1 GSPEKLAASLLP
13 WTMLL
18 SPAAER
24 NKDRLLA
31 GLRALLGERCHH
43 PLFALELGSGTG
55 QHVVHF
61 AQDLPLVTWQ
71 PSDIS
76 AESRQSIRAYISA
89 TQVKNV
95 LQPVHLDAGEP
106 WERWAG
112 LPRGACDIIL
122 SINMLHFCAF
132 STIEGVFKGSGHLLK
147 ARGLLMT
154 FGPYAI
160 NGIIIPDSN
169 VQLDRSLQERN
180 PDWGLPDIDVLR
192 QLAFENGLRLERMM
206 EMPESNKCLVFRKI

>member
-1 GSPEKLAASLLP
+1 
-13 WTMLL
+13 MLL

-132 STIEGVFKGSGHLLK
+132 STIE
-147 ARGLLMT
+147 
-154 FGPYAI
+154 PYAI